1 MCVCSYVFLKEGR
14 KEGKRERSEEV
25 SIGDVLR

>member
-1 MCVCSYVFLKEGR
+1 VFLKEGR

>member
-1 MCVCSYVFLKEGR
+1 VHVFKGR
-14 KEGKRERSEEV
+14 KEGKRERSEEEV

>member
-1 MCVCSYVFLKEGR
+1 VRVFKGR
-14 KEGKRERSEEV
+14 KEKKEEKRGRSEEEV